1 MSQFLFVEKNS
12 VFHRLHPSGKIICLL
27 LSFVFP
33 LAFTDPR
40 FILALWLIA
49 LPAGIASGAF
59 QVLKRLKFLFSF
71 IVIASFFLWLAF
83 TPRSEPWFFLF
94 GIKLS
99 QPAIY
104 YSAGMALRLGLM
116 LFFGMVFIAST
127 RVEELYYGL
136 TRLGLPFAVSFA
148 LSLSFRLV
156 PIFSESVK
164 TILQAQRSRGLRT
177 TGTPLQRF
185 KSYFPLF
192 VPVFLSALRK
202 VDHLSIALEARG
214 FGAGIKRTSWI
225 QFRFSALDYLFL
237 FLLIAL
243 TGGCFLLRFF
253 GYGLIKF

>member
-1 MSQFLFVEKNS
+1 MSQFLFVEKES
-12 VFHRLHPSGKIICLL
+12 VFHRLHPSGKIIGLL
-27 LSFVFP
+27 FSFLFP

-40 FILALWLIA
+40 FILALWVIT

-59 QVLKRLKFLFSF
+59 QILKRLKFLFGF
-71 IVIASFFLWLAF
+71 IILASFFLWLAF
-83 TPRSEPWFFLF
+83 TKANAPWIYLPGF
-94 GIKLS
+94 KLS

-127 RVEELYYGL
+127 RIEELYYGL

-156 PIFSESVK
+156 PIFSETIK
-164 TILQAQRSRGLRT
+164 TILQAQRSRGLKV
-177 TGTPLQRF
+177 TGGLLQRF
-185 KSYFPLF
+185 KSYLPLF

-225 QFRFSALDYLFL
+225 EYHLSARDYFFFFTILFL
-237 FLLIAL
+237 
-243 TGGCFLLRFF
+243 TVCCFYLRFL
-253 GYGLIKF
+253 GYGVIKF